1 MATKACI
8 ACAEQIQPRARLCRF
23 CGIRQ
28 DDKRFGHSKAPAKS
42 LSSSGSVLAKLRDP
56 ERRGRVVFAGF
67 LGAAI
72 LLALLWA
79 AFFENNL
86 FQEQEASTTDS
97 EGLTFQP
104 LREGEIPFS
113 ALSPGMCVDDGQLA
127 EGVDFEGLPS
137 AECSEPHDS
146 EVIKIGVAPSD
157 SYPLSESVMA
167 KIQEECVVG
176 FEEYSGLDYD
186 SEVNL
191 AVSAY
196 TPSKREWDKEDRIFV
211 CVVFTIDGSKLTGS
225 IGSYSGLTDSSTD
238 QLTVR
243 QVYVRVIPSV
253 VTVEC
258 GQYQGTGFSYDVEPA
273 AGYASVIVTNFHVI
287 EECTFLESGQ
297 VSVFS
302 EDGQSI
308 GATLWNW
315 DEYNDLAIIMIDT
328 ALPTLLD
335 APEGS
340 IGDQVVAVGS
350 PMGFSGT
357 ITTGIISQIYED
369 AYQTDAAI
377 NPGNSGG
384 PLLDM
389 QGRLLGVTTGGYGRE
404 GLNIAFRQQLLC
416 LELVMCD

>member
-1 MATKACI
+1 M
-8 ACAEQIQPRARLCRF
+8 
-23 CGIRQ
+23 
-28 DDKRFGHSKAPAKS
+28 
-42 LSSSGSVLAKLRDP
+42 
-56 ERRGRVVFAGF
+56 
-67 LGAAI
+67 
-72 LLALLWA
+72 
-79 AFFENNL
+79 
-86 FQEQEASTTDS
+86 
-97 EGLTFQP
+97 
-104 LREGEIPFS
+104 
-113 ALSPGMCVDDGQLA
+113 
-127 EGVDFEGLPS
+127 
-137 AECSEPHDS
+137 
-146 EVIKIGVAPSD
+146 
-157 SYPLSESVMA
+157 
-167 KIQEECVVG
+167 
-176 FEEYSGLDYD
+176 
-186 SEVNL
+186 
-191 AVSAY
+191 
-196 TPSKREWDKEDRIFV
+196 
-211 CVVFTIDGSKLTGS
+211 
-225 IGSYSGLTDSSTD
+225 
-238 QLTVR
+238 
-243 QVYVRVIPSV
+243 
-253 VTVEC
+253 TVEC

-273 AGYASVIVTNFHVI
+273 DGYASVIVTNFHVI
-287 EECTFLESGQ
+287 EECTFLDSGE
-297 VSVFS
+297 VSVFT
-302 EDGQSI
+302 EDGESI